1 MLLLNKAKWGEGL
14 ISGQIFKKSFLGTI
28 VASFVEVL
36 SIFFFL
42 LASTELGIAHFI
54 KALPS
59 LIFLVVFVV
68 GIGGFYYWRWLN
80 QTREFDRLSQI
91 SPNSEEL
98 GPQALLAQEELIQ
111 FPLKSARLVLWVW
124 CFCGIF
130 LMGTL
135 LLPIGFGEP
144 FFIWETILILI
155 ISVIGGLS
163 GFVFIFY
170 FSRKLIRKDA
180 RAVLESETGYHLNQA
195 EVGFISLGRKL
206 RLSFMPIVIGGIA
219 ILIALGFFQTG
230 MVLKTAYTQEF
241 FRIKEMF
248 KDSGWSLQQ
257 LNAEVEQFS
266 YLLGSNV
273 FLVNNTGLEP
283 MTRRSQDLPEGLL
296 ARLKNFS
303 GESFSYRLNSR
314 VSLLLTN
321 LGEINGQ
328 NIFLVMVYDWYK
340 FRPLQYR
347 MLGVLLIIGV
357 LLAILAF
364 YTSRLIS
371 ADLLEPLKEMIAQ
384 TERVSQGDLNV
395 QFNIA
400 SNDELG
406 VLVGR
411 QKGMVL
417 SLRELLERVRS
428 AYDQVGK
435 AINEILKS
443 SDTVARGAEE
453 QTKEI
458 SDTSK
463 NTGQLNQVIKEVSEN
478 VEVLHGSGQ
487 ETMERAEEM
496 IRLVEEVVS
505 GLEEL
510 SKAVESSS
518 SFIYQMSVSI
528 KQVAGN
534 VEELHHRSEETSR
547 AVLEME
553 ASIRQIADSSQKSRE
568 LSERMKKSA
577 EQGVNAVQETIKG
590 ISTIEDTVSE
600 ARKVIENLGKSAEE
614 IEKILKVIREVA
626 NRTNLLALNAAIIAA
641 QAGEQGQGFAV
652 VADEI
657 KSLADRVASSTVEI
671 DQIIKKVQ
679 EDTVS
684 VISVIEKSYEQVEAG
699 VNLSYEAGEALE
711 RIMKSVGESF
721 TMAEQINQATGL
733 QVENVQ
739 KATREISNIA
749 NLIEQ
754 IAVSSREQSKGADLM
769 ARTGEDIKR
778 VMDRALTR
786 TKKQSEEAH
795 KVQVAMESVE
805 QMIKF
810 ILDSQKAQAKTSERI
825 VEAINKVKNIALWNA
840 ESVGG
845 LDKNIAI
852 LNQQSEILKG
862 VLKQFRIGQ
871 EEKKDEG

>member
-1 MLLLNKAKWGEGL
+1 VLLLNQAKWGEGV
-14 ISGQIFKKSFLGTI
+14 SSKRIFRKSFLGTI
-28 VASFVEVL
+28 IASLVEVL
-36 SIFFFL
+36 IIIFFL

-59 LIFLVVFVV
+59 LIFLVIFVS
-68 GIGGFYYWRWLN
+68 GLGGFYYWRWLKES
-80 QTREFDRLSQI
+80 REFDRLSQL

-98 GPQALLAQEELIQ
+98 GPQALLAQEELIK
-111 FPLKSARLVLWVW
+111 FPLKSARLVLLVW

-130 LMGTL
+130 LMATL
-135 LLPIGFGEP
+135 LLPMGFGQP

-155 ISVIGGLS
+155 LSIIGGLVA
-163 GFVFIFY
+163 FVFIFY
-170 FSRKLIRKDA
+170 FLRRVIRKDA
-180 RAVLESETGYHLNQA
+180 RAVLESETGYHLSQA
-195 EVGFISLGRKL
+195 EVGFISLGKKL

-230 MVLKTAYTQEF
+230 MVLKSACAQEF
-241 FRIKEMF
+241 FRIREMV
-248 KDSGWSLQQ
+248 KNSNWSLQQ
-257 LNAEVEQFS
+257 LNSEVEQFS
-266 YLLGSNV
+266 YLLGTNF
-273 FLVNNTGLEP
+273 FLVDDSGLDP
-283 MTRRSQDLPEGLL
+283 LNQRSWDLPEGLL
-296 ARLKNFS
+296 ARLKNSSEEWFN
-303 GESFSYRLNSR
+303 YRLNSR
-314 VSLLLTN
+314 QSLLFAN

-328 NIFLVMVYDWYK
+328 KIFLAMVYDWDK

-347 MLGVLLIIGV
+347 MLGVLLFIGV
-357 LLAILAF
+357 LLGLLAF

-371 ADLLEPLKEMIAQ
+371 ADLLEPLKEMIDE

-395 QFNIA
+395 QFNIT

-406 VLVGR
+406 VLVGK

-417 SLRELLERVRS
+417 NLRELLERVSS

-435 AINEILKS
+435 AINEIVKS

-458 SDTSK
+458 GDTSK

-528 KQVAGN
+528 KQVASN
-534 VEELHHRSEETSR
+534 VEELHHRSEETSS

-553 ASIRQIADSSQKSRE
+553 ASIRQIAESSQKSKE

-590 ISTIEDTVSE
+590 ISAIEDTVSE

-641 QAGEQGQGFAV
+641 QAGEQGKGFAV

-679 EDTVS
+679 EDTVN
-684 VISVIEKSYEQVEAG
+684 VISVIAKSYEQVEAG

-711 RIMKSVGESF
+711 RIMKSVEQSF

-754 IAVSSREQSKGADLM
+754 IAVSSREQSKGADQM
-769 ARTGEDIKR
+769 ARTGEEIKR
-778 VMDRALTR
+778 VMERALAR

-810 ILDSQKAQAKTSERI
+810 ILDSQRAQAKTSERI

-852 LNQQSEILKG
+852 LNQQSEVLKG
-862 VLKQFRIGQ
+862 VLKQFRLWG
-871 EEKKDEG
+871 EEKRDEG